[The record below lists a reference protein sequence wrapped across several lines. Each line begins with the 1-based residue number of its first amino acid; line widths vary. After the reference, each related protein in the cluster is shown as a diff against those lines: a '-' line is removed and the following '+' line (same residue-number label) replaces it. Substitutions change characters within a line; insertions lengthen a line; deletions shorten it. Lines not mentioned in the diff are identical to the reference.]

1 MADEV
6 RADPQLLRAKA
17 QSCLDLHGSLRS
29 SLSDVEPETVAADR
43 GLSGWQTQAALQ
55 QLLWWHRDDVAKLGT
70 ELQDMADALGRCAAD
85 YEHTDQ
91 ASADH
96 FTDVRL

>member
-17 QSCLDLHGSLRS
+17 QACLDLRGSMNS

-43 GLSGWQTQAALQ
+43 GLNGWFTQRALQ

-70 ELQDMADALGRCAAD
+70 ELQELADALGRCAAD
-85 YEHTDQ
+85 YQHSDH
-91 ASADH
+91 ASEDY
-96 FTDVRL
+96 FYEVRL